1 MNINKKWQGVDAIF
15 THAGF
20 RQKDDWANLAYG
32 KKLNFEGIFKLNI
45 VYSLTYDNLFASN
58 FTILLSKDM
67 FDVDTDLVA
76 DALIDYL
83 KSFSELNDYLPRER
97 DGAIRINFSVNRL
110 CETQEDVKK
119 QLTKWDDIFNYI
131 IDNFVTIEEI

>member
-1 MNINKKWQGVDAIF
+1 MNINKQWQGVDAIF

-20 RQKDDWANLAYG
+20 SQENWTNLAYR
-32 KKLNFEGIFKLNI
+32 KKINFNGIFKLNI
-45 VYSLTYDNLFASN
+45 LYFLTWENLFAGH
-58 FTILLSKDM
+58 FTITLSKDM

-83 KSFSELNDYLPRER
+83 ESFSSLNGYVTRER
-97 DGAIRINFSVNRL
+97 DDTIIISFSVNRL

-119 QLTKWDDIFNYI
+119 QLTKWDEIYNYI
-131 IDNFVTIEEI
+131 IDNFITIEEI